1 MSVKH
6 PSMPTPVQLWQ
17 SNAGDPDLGMPPTA
31 GDPVPAPVNITPPAS
46 SQDQGRMFT
55 EAEVERIREQE
66 KSKLYGRLSSFEQQ
80 LATIN
85 AEREAAAQQ
94 AAELATAAAEAQR
107 LREESEMDAKQLVQR
122 TREEF
127 ETQLAEV
134 RQEAEQTRL
143 ILEMERKFAA
153 LNAYAT
159 RRINE
164 EMEQQTIMP
173 ELLDLIAGDTEEQ
186 IEESIAFAKAKTAA
200 IVASVQATLQQQPQN
215 TAPLQVGP
223 RGTNITAPP
232 VGPMDTQQAY
242 QTFSVDDLRNMSMD
256 EYSKNRHRLLSP
268 QAQRGQGLFGNGR

>member
-1 MSVKH
+1 MSGK
-6 PSMPTPVQLWQ
+6 MIPTPVQLWQ
-17 SNAGDPDLGMPPTA
+17 SNAGEPDLLA
-31 GDPVPAPVNITPPAS
+31 EQARLEAEQQAQQSAAPARS
-46 SQDQGRMFT
+46 GGRTFT
-55 EAEVERIREQE
+55 EEEVERIREQE
-66 KSKLYGRLSSFEQQ
+66 KSKLYGRLNSFEQQ
-80 LATIN
+80 LASIQ

-94 AAELATAAAEAQR
+94 AATLAQEAAEAQR
-107 LREESEMDAKQLVQR
+107 LREEAEMDAKQLVQR

-127 ETQLAEV
+127 ETRLAEV
-134 RQEAEQTRL
+134 QQEAEQTRL

-153 LNAYAT
+153 LNAYANK
-159 RRINE
+159 RIGE

-200 IVASVQATLQQQPQN
+200 IVASVQATLQQNPQQ
-215 TAPLQVGP
+215 TAPLLAGP

-232 VGPMDTQQAY
+232 VGPMETQTAQ
-242 QTFSVDDLRNMSMD
+242 QTFSVEDLRNMSMD